1 MGQSGKN
8 RHTVFLFED
17 EMTIQLNPTLYRKW
31 SIRGKQ
37 PEIGSWVGTR
47 QKTHAFGAVNARTGE
62 FISMQEDRIN
72 ARNFIRFLRI
82 IRKKYVHRNIV
93 MILDNAGWH
102 KARKVGRFL
111 GDDGN
116 FQFLFLPPY
125 SPNLNPVEKIWKL
138 LRYRVTHNHFFYTL
152 KKLVTA
158 VAGFGRGL
166 RYEKARLVSLCLFS

>member
-1 MGQSGKN
+1 
-8 RHTVFLFED
+8 
-17 EMTIQLNPTLYRKW
+17 
-31 SIRGKQ
+31 
-37 PEIGSWVGTR
+37 
-47 QKTHAFGAVNARTGE
+47 
-62 FISMQEDRIN
+62 MQEDRIN